1 MKGGRKGK
9 IAIYN
14 RDFLHKTTLLRFL
27 LIEISKKKQ
36 SSTNI
41 DIYMNNQLVI
51 SITLL
56 CFRYD

>member
-1 MKGGRKGK
+1 MMKDRRKGK

-27 LIEISKKKQ
+27 LIEISKKKKIQ

-41 DIYMNNQLVI
+41 DIYINK
-51 SITLL
+51 SIGSI
-56 CFRYD
+56 D

>member
-1 MKGGRKGK
+1 MMKDRRKGK

-27 LIEISKKKQ
+27 LIEISKKKKKKIQ

-41 DIYMNNQLVI
+41 DIYTNK
-51 SITLL
+51 SIGSI
-56 CFRYD
+56 D